1 MKLSAI
7 EPRLAGY
14 FVAAALAAGGVG
26 VLIGRGPTSQD
37 AASPSV
43 IAATA
48 PASAGKA
55 RDRVILSD
63 AQLRSAGIMLEIAQ
77 PGLTGAEMRLQG
89 TVTSSPQGLAVL
101 SAGADGRIVKIDKS
115 LGDAVDRGGRVA
127 MIESREAASIS
138 ADEQSAAAK
147 LRLAEA
153 SYNRERKLYLAKV
166 TARADYETAIA
177 EYGSAR
183 AEAARATS
191 ARIAAGASGRF
202 ITVRSPIGGRVS
214 AAPAVLGTYVTAQ
227 SELFR
232 IATSSGLRVEAALPI
247 GDSNRVVPGNPVR
260 LVLPGH
266 EIAGRVRAITPSA
279 SLDSRAATVVIDPFG
294 SNGWLRAG
302 QFVEVSLQGA
312 GDGGSALL
320 VADEAVQSLGGRDV
334 VFVRRGSSFIA
345 RPVTIGVR
353 SGGRVA
359 VLSGLQSG
367 ERIASQNAFLV
378 KAEMEKSVGEEGE

>member
-1 MKLSAI
+1 MKSPSLNLG
-7 EPRLAGY
+7 LAGY
-14 FVAAALAAGGVG
+14 VAAAALAAGGIG
-26 VLIGRGPTSQD
+26 VLVGRGWAPD
-37 AASPSV
+37 AASPAV
-43 IAATA
+43 TAVATPA
-48 PASAGKA
+48 PAEKTK
-55 RDRVILSD
+55 DRVMLSD
-63 AQLRSAGIMLEIAQ
+63 AQLNAAGITLEAAQ
-77 PGLTGAEMRLQG
+77 PGLTSAELRLQG

-101 SAGADGRIVKIDKS
+101 SAGADGRIVRIDKG

-202 ITVRSPIGGRVS
+202 IAVRSPIGGRVS

-247 GDSNRVVPGNPVR
+247 GDSNRVVPGNSVR
-260 LVLPGH
+260 LLVPGH
-266 EIAGRVRAITPSA
+266 EFAGRVRAITPSA

-294 SNGWLRAG
+294 GNGWLRAG

-312 GDGGSALL
+312 SDGSSALL

-345 RPVTIGVR
+345 RPVTVGVR

-378 KAEMEKSVGEEGE
+378 KAEMEKSVGEEAE

>member
-1 MKLSAI
+1 MKTPSIDLK
-7 EPRLAGY
+7 LVGY
-14 FVAAALAAGGVG
+14 VAAAALTAGGIG
-26 VLIGRGPTSQD
+26 VLVGRGSAPD
-37 AASPSV
+37 AASPAV
-43 IAATA
+43 TAAATPA
-48 PASAGKA
+48 PADKA
-55 RDRVILSD
+55 KDRVLLSE
-63 AQLRSAGIMLEIAQ
+63 AQLRAAGITLETAQ
-77 PGLTGAEMRLQG
+77 SGLTSAEMRLQG

-153 SYNRERKLYLAKV
+153 SYSRERKLYLAKV

-202 ITVRSPIGGRVS
+202 IAVRSPIGGRVS

-260 LVLPGH
+260 LLLPGH
-266 EIAGRVRAITPSA
+266 ELAGRVRAITPSA
-279 SLDSRAATVVIDPFG
+279 SLDSRAATIVIDPVG
-294 SNGWLRAG
+294 GAGWLRAG
-302 QFVEVSLQGA
+302 QFVEVLLQGA
-312 GDGGSALL
+312 ADGGSALL
-320 VADEAVQSLGGRDV
+320 VADEAVQSVGGRDV
-334 VFVRRGSSFIA
+334 VFVRSGSAFIV

-359 VLSGLQSG
+359 ILSGLQSG
-367 ERIASQNAFLV
+367 EKIASKNAFLV
-378 KAEMEKSVGEEGE
+378 KAELEKSAGEEGE

>member
-1 MKLSAI
+1 M
-7 EPRLAGY
+7 
-14 FVAAALAAGGVG
+14 
-26 VLIGRGPTSQD
+26 
-37 AASPSV
+37 
-43 IAATA
+43 
-48 PASAGKA
+48 
-55 RDRVILSD
+55 LSD
-63 AQLRSAGIMLEIAQ
+63 AQLHAAGITLEMAQ
-77 PGLTGAEMRLQG
+77 PGLTSAELQLQG

-115 LGDAVDRGGRVA
+115 LGDAVHRGGRVA

-153 SYNRERKLYLAKV
+153 SYSRERKLYLARV

-260 LVLPGH
+260 LLVPGH
-266 EIAGRVRAITPSA
+266 EFAGRVRAITPSA
-279 SLDSRAATVVIDPFG
+279 SLDSRAATVVIDPSG
-294 SNGWLRAG
+294 GNGWLRAG
-302 QFVEVSLQGA
+302 QFVEVSLQGI
-312 GDGGSALL
+312 GDGGSALI

-359 VLSGLQSG
+359 ILSGLQSG
-367 ERIASQNAFLV
+367 ERIASKNAFLV
-378 KAEMEKSVGEEGE
+378 KAEMKKSAGEEGE

>member
-1 MKLSAI
+1 MKLPAI

-26 VLIGRGPTSQD
+26 VLIGRGPANPETTSPVVNVST
-37 AASPSV
+37 SPV
-43 IAATA
+43 PVT
-48 PASAGKA
+48 KA
-55 RDRVILSD
+55 KDRVILSD
-63 AQLRSAGIMLEIAQ
+63 AQLRSAGIMVETAQ
-77 PGLTGAEMRLQG
+77 AGLTGVELRLQG
-89 TVTSSPQGLAVL
+89 TVVSSPQGLAVL

-166 TARADYETAIA
+166 TARADYETAVA

-202 ITVRSPIGGRVS
+202 ITVRSPISGRVS

-247 GDSNRVVPGNPVR
+247 GDSSRVVPGNPVR
-260 LVLPGH
+260 LLLPGH
-266 EIAGRVRAITPSA
+266 EIAGRVRAVTPSA
-279 SLDSRAATVVIDPFG
+279 SLDSRAATVVIEPSG
-294 SNGWLRAG
+294 GNGWLRAG

-312 GDGGSALL
+312 GDRGSALF
-320 VADEAVQSLGGRDV
+320 VADEAVQSLGGHDV
-334 VFVRRGSSFIA
+334 VFVRRGSAFLV
-345 RPVTIGVR
+345 RPVIIGVR

-359 VLSGLQSG
+359 ILSGLQSG
-367 ERIASQNAFLV
+367 ERIASKNAFLV
-378 KAEMEKSVGEEGE
+378 KAEMEKSAGEEGE

>member
-1 MKLSAI
+1 MKSPSLNLG
-7 EPRLAGY
+7 LAGY
-14 FVAAALAAGGVG
+14 VAAAALAAGGIG
-26 VLIGRGPTSQD
+26 VLVGRGSAPD
-37 AASPSV
+37 AASPAV
-43 IAATA
+43 TAAATPA
-48 PASAGKA
+48 PAEKA
-55 RDRVILSD
+55 KDRVVLSE
-63 AQLRSAGIMLEIAQ
+63 AQLRAAGITLETAQ
-77 PGLTGAEMRLQG
+77 SGLTSAEMRLQG

-101 SAGADGRIVKIDKS
+101 SAGADGRIVRIDKG

-127 MIESREAASIS
+127 IIESREAASIS

-153 SYNRERKLYLAKV
+153 SYNRERKLYLTKV

-202 ITVRSPIGGRVS
+202 ISVRSPIGGRVS

-247 GDSNRVVPGNPVR
+247 GDSNRVMPGNSVR
-260 LVLPGH
+260 LLVPGH
-266 EIAGRVRAITPSA
+266 EFAGRVRAITPSA
-279 SLDSRAATVVIDPFG
+279 SLDSRAATVVIDPSG
-294 SNGWLRAG
+294 GNGWLRAG
-302 QFVEVSLQGA
+302 QFVEVLLQGA
-312 GDGGSALL
+312 ADGGSALL
-320 VADEAVQSLGGRDV
+320 VADEAVQSVGGRDV
-334 VFVRRGSSFIA
+334 VFVRRGSAFIV

-359 VLSGLQSG
+359 ILSGLQSG
-367 ERIASQNAFLV
+367 ERIASKNAFLV
-378 KAEMEKSVGEEGE
+378 KAELEKSAGEEGE

>member
-1 MKLSAI
+1 MKSPSI
-7 EPRLAGY
+7 NPRLAGY
-14 FVAAALAAGGVG
+14 VAAAALAAGGIG
-26 VLIGRGPTSQD
+26 VLIGRGSTPD
-37 AASPSV
+37 AASPTV
-43 IAATA
+43 TAVATPA
-48 PASAGKA
+48 PAEKA
-55 RDRVILSD
+55 KDRVALSE
-63 AQLRSAGIMLEIAQ
+63 AQLSAAGITIEAAQ
-77 PGLTGAEMRLQG
+77 AGQTGIEMRLQG

-101 SAGADGRIVKIDKS
+101 SAGADGRIVKIDKG
-115 LGDAVDRGGRVA
+115 LGETVGRGGRVA

-153 SYNRERKLYLAKV
+153 SFNRERQLYLAKV

-183 AEAARATS
+183 AEATRATS

-202 ITVRSPIGGRVS
+202 ITVRSPISGRVS

-247 GDSNRVVPGNPVR
+247 SDSSRVVPGNPVR
-260 LVLPGH
+260 LLLPGH
-266 EIAGRVRAITPSA
+266 EIAGRVRAVTPSA
-279 SLDSRAATVVIDPFG
+279 SLDSRAATVVIDPSG
-294 SNGWLRAG
+294 GNGWLRAG
-302 QFVEVSLQGA
+302 QFVEVLLQGA
-312 GDGGSALL
+312 GDGDSALL
-320 VADEAVQSLGGRDV
+320 VAEEAVQSLGGRDV
-334 VFVRRGSSFIA
+334 VFIRSGSAFIV

-359 VLSGLQSG
+359 ILSGLRSG
-367 ERIASQNAFLV
+367 ERVASKNAFLI
-378 KAEMEKSVGEEGE
+378 KAEMEKSAGEEGE